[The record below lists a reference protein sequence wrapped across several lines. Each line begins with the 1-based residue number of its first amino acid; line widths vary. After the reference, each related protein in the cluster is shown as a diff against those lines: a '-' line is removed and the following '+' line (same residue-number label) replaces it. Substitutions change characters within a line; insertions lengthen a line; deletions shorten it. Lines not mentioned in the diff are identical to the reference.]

1 MKLSKWLVGGV
12 VLGAFA
18 VAVPAQRMQLGDG
31 SGREVV
37 VLDVGD
43 LFGPAAA
50 AEAAEGPARVFGLVR
65 KAKAEPV
72 AADDLARIAS
82 LARVAGEAANA
93 KGDVQTL
100 GGRHLVAMGDAQW
113 IGCVEGFLR
122 DARANARV
130 QFLIDMRV
138 IEVEDATKLVLRD
151 PAVVLGE
158 HQKGADGKAAES
170 VMVVLDDDAANQ
182 LVRELPPGSNVLQAP
197 QIMATNLQV
206 ASIAVE
212 QQIAYVRDFTV
223 RTVDGSVI
231 AEPVVDTVE
240 AGTRIESLC
249 ALDKDGNVLVDLS
262 FRHQVVDQP
271 LAEWKTK
278 LGLKGQELT
287 VQVPRVSGCKASMK
301 LLMAPGST
309 ALVPAKRSDGKWLLL
324 MAHVVRVGESLP
336 MPAGRGGN
344 LPGGSQVR

>member
-1 MKLSKWLVGGV
+1 MKLSNWLVGGV

-18 VAVPAQRMQLGDG
+18 MAAPAQRMQLGDG

-43 LFGPAAA
+43 LVGPAAA

-72 AADDLARIAS
+72 AADDLTRIAS

-122 DARANARV
+122 DARANSAA
-130 QFLIDMRV
+130 QFLLEMKV
-138 IEVEDATKLVLRD
+138 IEVDDDTCQKLVPRE
-151 PAVVLGE
+151 PK
-158 HQKGADGKAAES
+158 QGADGEAAAPA
-170 VMVVLDDDAANQ
+170 MVVLDDDAAKK
-182 LVRELPPGSNVLQAP
+182 LVREAVAAGASVLQAP
-197 QIMATNLQV
+197 QIMAQNLQATSV
-206 ASIAVE
+206 AVE

-223 RTVDGSVI
+223 RTVNGAVI
-231 AEPVVDTVE
+231 AEPVIDTVE

-249 ALDKDGNVLVDLS
+249 ALDKDGKVLVDVA

-278 LGLKGQELT
+278 LGVQGQELT
-287 VQVPRVSGCKASMK
+287 VQIPRVSGCKASMK
-301 LLMAPGST
+301 LLMASGST
-309 ALVPAKRSDGKWLLL
+309 ALVPSKRSDGKWLLL
-324 MAHVVRVGESLP
+324 VAHVVRVGESQP

>member
-1 MKLSKWLVGGV
+1 MKLSNWLVGWLVCGV

-43 LFGPAAA
+43 LVGPAAA

-72 AADDLARIAS
+72 APDDLARIAS
-82 LARVAGEAANA
+82 LARVAGQAANA

-122 DARANARV
+122 DARANATV

-138 IEVEDATKLVLRD
+138 IEVDDDTYHKLVPRE
-151 PAVVLGE
+151 AKEGT
-158 HQKGADGKAAES
+158 DGQAAES
-170 VMVVLDDDAANQ
+170 AMVVMDDEAAQ
-182 LVRELPPGSNVLQAP
+182 KLVRELTPGSNVLQAP
-197 QIMATNLQV
+197 QILAQNLQA
-206 ASIAVE
+206 ASLAVE

-223 RTVDGSVI
+223 RTESGAVI

-249 ALDKDGNVLVDLS
+249 ALDKDGKVLVDVA

-278 LGLKGQELT
+278 LGVKGQELT

-301 LLMAPGST
+301 LLMASGST
-309 ALVPAKRSDGKWLLL
+309 ALVPSKRSDGKWLLL
-324 MAHVVRVGESLP
+324 MARVVRVGESQP

-344 LPGGSQVR
+344 LPGGSEVR